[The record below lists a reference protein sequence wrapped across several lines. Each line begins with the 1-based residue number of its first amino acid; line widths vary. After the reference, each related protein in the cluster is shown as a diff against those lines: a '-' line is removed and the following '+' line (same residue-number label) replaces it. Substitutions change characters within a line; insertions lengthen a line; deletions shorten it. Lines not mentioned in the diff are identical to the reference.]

1 MRLLRLALLATL
13 VAGCQTIADV
23 PPGTGKKEV
32 VQGHTY
38 EQVWDAA
45 YQVAGKHLKLVEHNK
60 TAGSIL
66 AEEPVSVWS
75 YGAWVAIYITPPTPG
90 ARAYTVEVV
99 SRKRQAFDVGVGDW
113 ETTILRDVTAA
124 LRTGVS

>member
-1 MRLLRLALLATL
+1 MAT
-13 VAGCQTIADV
+13 V

-38 EQVWDAA
+38 DQVWGAS
-45 YQVAGKHLKLVEHNK
+45 YQVAATHLVVKEHDK
-60 TAGSIL
+60 AAGTIL

-75 YGAWVAIYITPPTPG
+75 YGAWVGIYITPPTPG

-99 SRKRQAFDVGVGDW
+99 SRKRLASDIGVEDW
-113 ETTILRDVTAA
+113 ETEVLS
-124 LRTGVS
+124 GVEEAVSRSGQ

>member
-1 MRLLRLALLATL
+1 VSLLRLALLAAL

-23 PPGTGKKEV
+23 PPGAGKKEV

-38 EQVWDAA
+38 DQVWDVA
-45 YQVAGKHLKLVEHNK
+45 YQVAAKRLKVVEHNK
-60 TAGSIL
+60 RAGTIL

-75 YGAWVAIYITPPTPG
+75 YGAWVGIYITPPTPG

-99 SRKRQAFDVGVGDW
+99 SRKREAFDVGVGDW
-113 ETTILRDVTAA
+113 ETTILSDVTVA
-124 LRTGVS
+124 LRKGAS